1 LSGIVEANHENRK
14 KDVDVSRITYGVFRI
29 SSTPVE
35 GHTYYVIRDTKYGVV
50 RKEGLNI
57 HWIRRPKEVRFL
69 LFLPSFSMKKKFTKL
84 SPDLKKLIVPETPG
98 ITGNHAISADVKGSR
113 KPVSTFAERT
123 LRHTNGGAT
132 LQAALWLKQ
141 HLENGGK
148 LVVTLAGA
156 LSSFQIGITLAELI
170 RKGKVHLVSATA
182 ANHEEAYYRYVAH
195 SHYAYIPRYTE
206 LTPEQEAELR
216 DAGLRRITDTFLPE
230 DESVRIMEPHL
241 LKMWKKAEKKEERS
255 FPHEYFRRLFA
266 ENLIKPDPK
275 ANPSDCWTYAAYE
288 KDIPIVIPG
297 FEDSTMGNIFASYTY
312 DGKYRKDKG
321 LVISPDV
328 MKSGLEYF
336 TSLYDWYMETAKDAP
351 VAFLQLGGGIAADF
365 VICAVPSLK
374 HDLHVPKVRDWAGFI
389 EIGSSPMSYGS
400 YSGAGGKE
408 KITWDKLSTKS
419 YYQIIQSD
427 VTVAFPW
434 IAAVLLDL

>member
-1 LSGIVEANHENRK
+1 MKKTKFSQLSPSLKKYIITHEGGGAGVTASGTVSSHVK
-14 KDVDVSRITYGVFRI
+14 KSK
-29 SSTPVE
+29 TPV
-35 GHTYYVIRDTKYGVV
+35 
-50 RKEGLNI
+50 
-57 HWIRRPKEVRFL
+57 
-69 LFLPSFSMKKKFTKL
+69 
-84 SPDLKKLIVPETPG
+84 
-98 ITGNHAISADVKGSR
+98 SA
-113 KPVSTFAERT
+113 FAERT
-123 LRHTNGGAT
+123 LNHCNGGAT
-132 LQAALWLKQ
+132 YQAAMWLKE
-141 HLENGGK
+141 HLANGGK

-156 LSSFQIGITLAELI
+156 LSSFQVGVMLAELI
-170 RKGKVHLVSATA
+170 RQDKVHLISATG
-182 ANHEEAYYRYVAH
+182 ANHEESYYRYVAH

-206 LTPEQEAELR
+206 LTPDQEAELR

-241 LKMWKKAEKKEERS
+241 LKMWKDAEKKGERY

-266 ENLIKPDPK
+266 DGLIKPDPK
-275 ANPSDCWTYAAYE
+275 ANPEDCWTLAAY
-288 KDIPIVIPG
+288 KKNIPIVIPG

-312 DGKYRKDKG
+312 GGKYRNPK
-321 LVISPDV
+321 SPLLNQNI
-328 MKSGLEYF
+328 MKSGLDYF
-336 TSLYDWYMETAKDAP
+336 TSLYDWYMAESKKAP
-351 VAFLQLGGGIAADF
+351 IAFLQLGGGISADF
-365 VICAVPSLK
+365 PICVVPSLK
-374 HDLHVPKVRDWAGFI
+374 HDLGLPKVRDWAGFI

>member
-1 LSGIVEANHENRK
+1 MA
-14 KDVDVSRITYGVFRI
+14 
-29 SSTPVE
+29 
-35 GHTYYVIRDTKYGVV
+35 
-50 RKEGLNI
+50 
-57 HWIRRPKEVRFL
+57 
-69 LFLPSFSMKKKFTKL
+69 KKFSKL
-84 SPDLKKLIVPETPG
+84 SPGLKQFIVTEASDTAGKNP
-98 ITGNHAISADVKGSR
+98 ITADVKKS
-113 KPVSTFAERT
+113 KSPVSAFAERT
-123 LRHTNGGAT
+123 LRHCNGGST
-132 LQAALWLKQ
+132 LQAALWLKE
-141 HLENGGK
+141 HLDNGGK

-156 LSSFQIGITLAELI
+156 LSSFQIGVTLAELI

-182 ANHEEAYYRYVAH
+182 ANHEESYYRYVAH

-241 LKMWKKAEKKEERS
+241 LRMWKDAEKKGERF
-255 FPHEYFRRLFA
+255 FPHEYFRRLFK
-266 ENLIKPDPK
+266 EKLIKPDPM
-275 ANPSDCWTYAAYE
+275 ANPKDCWTLAAYE

-312 DGKYRKDKG
+312 DGKYRTDG
-321 LVISPDV
+321 GPVLDSRI
-328 MKSGLEYF
+328 MKSGLDYF
-336 TSLYDWYMETAKDAP
+336 TWMYDWYMKESKDAP
-351 VAFLQLGGGIAADF
+351 IAFLQLGGGISADF
-365 VICAVPSLK
+365 PICVVPSIK
-374 HDLHVPKVRDWAGFI
+374 HDLKLHGKVRDWAGFI

-434 IAAVLLDL
+434 IAAVLLGL